1 MDQPAEITSIRA
13 YPWVSN
19 ELDVTVIA
27 IIPIERMIVNHSP
40 PHFSHIFLSLCNFMK
55 GLSKRKLDAI
65 LACLCNK

>member
-1 MDQPAEITSIRA
+1 MDQPAEITFIRA

-40 PHFSHIFLSLCNFMK
+40 PLFPHFSLIM
-55 GLSKRKLDAI
+55 
-65 LACLCNK
+65 